1 VWAYAAMQPPYY
13 LLARPPLSA
22 TYYEHEYCVRVVVSR
37 RGVASFFFF
46 FVRHLLPDL
55 PVFYPSGE
63 DYLPMFRKY
72 VPKKEQ
78 TGNSR
83 SGSLSTFCPFGN
95 QHLFLELSCTLLQ
108 LQQVSSDDASPP
120 KNEPSTDVR
129 AHWTQSEVLRSP
141 SISSRYIS

>member
-1 VWAYAAMQPPYY
+1 MQPPYY

-83 SGSLSTFCPFGN
+83 SGSLVNILSFWQPTFISRT
-95 QHLFLELSCTLLQ
+95 FLHPPSAAAG
-108 LQQVSSDDASPP
+108 VVRRRFSSE
-120 KNEPSTDVR
+120 KR
-129 AHWTQSEVLRSP
+129 AKH
-141 SISSRYIS
+141 